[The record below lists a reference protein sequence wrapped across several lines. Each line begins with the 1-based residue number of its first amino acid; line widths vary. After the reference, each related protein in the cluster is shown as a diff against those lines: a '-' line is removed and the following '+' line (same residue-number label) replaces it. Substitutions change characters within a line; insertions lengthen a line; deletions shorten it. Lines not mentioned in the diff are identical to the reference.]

1 MLYVLFRW
9 LPDGGRHHT
18 VCCTC
23 CSDGY
28 PMEDVIMRW
37 LGGGGNK
44 RESVHGVDNV
54 EIPQFS
60 IADYKI
66 SSTIEEL
73 QTGA

>member
-1 MLYVLFRW
+1 MSAPSKALA
-9 LPDGGRHHT
+9 T
-18 VCCTC
+18 VEILREALIL
-23 CSDGY
+23 DGY